1 MPNAYLTI
9 DYYFLFSFFFFLITE
24 LLPGKMDYDGGY
36 DVVAVCQIIIFTSE
50 GLCLWSSDDKKK
62 H

>member
-1 MPNAYLTI
+1 V
-9 DYYFLFSFFFFLITE
+9 TE
-24 LLPGKMDYDGGY
+24 LLPGKIGYDGVY
-36 DVVAVCQIIIFTSE
+36 NVTAVCQIIIFISE